1 MKTSTLL
8 SMALVSVSCYAVPLH
23 TSSTDENTAAVQ
35 ALRAALRVN
44 AAPVS
49 PPAPDIVAQKPR
61 PCALASCAHAKVA
74 HSEPR
79 HGQPDDSGPN
89 LSGIFNS

>member
-8 SMALVSVSCYAVPLH
+8 SMALVSVLCYAAPLH

-35 ALRAALRVN
+35 AIRAALRVN

-49 PPAPDIVAQKPR
+49 PPAPDIAAQSLDHARWRHVPMPKSRTPSHGM
-61 PCALASCAHAKVA
+61 ASQTIQV
-74 HSEPR
+74 
-79 HGQPDDSGPN
+79 QT
-89 LSGIFNS
+89 